1 MDYRGSQEKRWEGGK
16 DSGTHCIIGGVSLPR
31 SELGSW
37 RLRRECSVK
46 IDVLEYGWIRPEGR
60 KEDQD
65 DF

>member
-37 RLRRECSVK
+37 HLRRECSVK
-46 IDVLEYGWIRPEGR
+46 IDVLEYGAG
-60 KEDQD
+60 
-65 DF
+65 